1 MEYSHLRLTAGVAA
15 GYIAG
20 YSGPYSFVVLVGPLM
35 ERFNLTEA
43 GIGSL
48 FGLEMLAL
56 ATASVWFANK
66 GTGLN
71 LRRYSHIGFGLI
83 VLGYVC
89 ALLSTQLGQFALAR
103 FIIGLGEGLVLAAAN
118 SAGATASNSE
128 RVFGWAQLAISS
140 ATILLVST
148 IPPVIL
154 YWDYQAGTGLV
165 LAVLLLT
172 GLFLGFLPEHALAEK
187 SDHRISSL
195 KGLPHLS
202 LGIMV
207 LLAFLLFSL
216 ADLSV
221 WLFAE
226 RMGDR
231 VGLSPTTTGLILGA
245 GTGIGLAGP
254 VIAILVHVR
263 YGRILPFTAGLLLLA
278 GSIFG
283 ITHASSAQTYIVSL
297 LPMNLAVL
305 FLFPYFLGAL
315 AEIDPAGA
323 WTTLSAPMVS
333 FGLAVGPIITG
344 VLAAGAGY
352 ESVGWFAGV
361 LVLGTLAL
369 MLAALNREVFRRT
382 RRRE

>member
-1 MEYSHLRLTAGVAA
+1 MQYSHLRLTAGVAA

-20 YSGPYSFVVLVGPLM
+20 YAGPYSFVVLVGPLM
-35 ERFNLTEA
+35 EQFNLTEA

-56 ATASVWFANK
+56 ASASVWFANK
-66 GTGLN
+66 GIGLN
-71 LRRYSHIGFGLI
+71 LRRYSLIGFGAI

-148 IPPVIL
+148 IPPVTL
-154 YWDYQAGTGLV
+154 HWDYQAGTGLV

-187 SDHRISSL
+187 SDQRISSL

-202 LGIMV
+202 LGILV

-263 YGRILPFTAGLLLLA
+263 YGRILPFSAGLLLLA

-283 ITHASSAQTYIVSL
+283 ITHASGAQTFIVSL

-323 WTTLSAPMVS
+323 WTTLSAPIVS

-344 VLAAGAGY
+344 VLAAEAGY
-352 ESVGWFAGV
+352 ETVGWFAGA
-361 LVLGTLAL
+361 LALGALAL
-369 MLAALNREVFRRT
+369 MLLVLNREVFRSA
-382 RRRE
+382 RRGE